1 MSAKPLAN
9 LSSKPRAL
17 PQAKNRL
24 FRKAIIEDLLTSN
37 NESGNALKYIV
48 LYKSLKPIKFSQ
60 FLSSVPLGSIPELPA
75 KSCAEIKAS
84 EGEQAVNGHYWLDPY
99 NTGKNEW
106 TNCYLETKGLFFLF
120 FNNFNADVSNNSQ
133 I

>member
-48 LYKSLKPIKFSQ
+48 LYKSLKSITFFTIFIFS
-60 FLSSVPLGSIPELPA
+60 SS
-75 KSCAEIKAS
+75 
-84 EGEQAVNGHYWLDPY
+84 WLDP
-99 NTGKNEW
+99 
-106 TNCYLETKGLFFLF
+106 
-120 FNNFNADVSNNSQ
+120 
-133 I
+133 

>member
-1 MSAKPLAN
+1 MSSKPLAN

-48 LYKSLKPIKFSQ
+48 LYKSLKSVKF
-60 FLSSVPLGSIPELPA
+60 FTIFILSSS
-75 KSCAEIKAS
+75 
-84 EGEQAVNGHYWLDPY
+84 WLDP
-99 NTGKNEW
+99 
-106 TNCYLETKGLFFLF
+106 
-120 FNNFNADVSNNSQ
+120 
-133 I
+133 

>member
-48 LYKSLKPIKFSQ
+48 LYKSLKSIEFFTIFIFS
-60 FLSSVPLGSIPELPA
+60 SS
-75 KSCAEIKAS
+75 
-84 EGEQAVNGHYWLDPY
+84 WLDP
-99 NTGKNEW
+99 
-106 TNCYLETKGLFFLF
+106 
-120 FNNFNADVSNNSQ
+120 
-133 I
+133 

>member
-48 LYKSLKPIKFSQ
+48 LYKSLKSVTFFTIFIFS
-60 FLSSVPLGSIPELPA
+60 SS
-75 KSCAEIKAS
+75 
-84 EGEQAVNGHYWLDPY
+84 WLDP
-99 NTGKNEW
+99 
-106 TNCYLETKGLFFLF
+106 
-120 FNNFNADVSNNSQ
+120 
-133 I
+133 